1 MGYTRAQADAF
12 IAKIAPLIRAEAEKR
27 GYHTCAAVIAQAV
40 IESAAGTS
48 GLAKY
53 HNYFGMKTSSSWKG
67 ASVNMKTK
75 EEYKVGT
82 LTTIRDNF
90 RAYKDMAEGVKGYY
104 DFISGKR
111 YANLKTA
118 TDYKQYATLIKADG
132 YATSSTYVKT
142 LCDTVAKY
150 RLTAWDK
157 SYNPPKQASQ
167 SLTGA
172 YPTLRKGSKG
182 GYVKEMQT
190 LLNYS
195 SCGAHL
201 QIDGCFGPLSEIA
214 LIAFQKMRGLKA
226 DGICGPV
233 SWAALKGENYG

>member
-27 GYHTCAAVIAQAV
+27 GYHTCAAVIAQAI

-48 GLAKY
+48 GLAKH
-53 HNYFGMKTSSSWKG
+53 HNYFGLKTGSSWKG

-82 LTTIRDNF
+82 LATIRDNF
-90 RAYKDMAEGVKGYY
+90 RAYSNMEDGVKGYY

-111 YANLKTA
+111 YANLKTV

-150 RLTAWDK
+150 GLTAWDK

-182 GYVKEMQT
+182 GYVKELQT
-190 LLNYS
+190 ILNYNYGEHLIVDGIYG
-195 SCGAHL
+195 GATM
-201 QIDGCFGPLSEIA
+201 GAVER
-214 LIAFQKMRGLKA
+214 FQKLKGLKV
-226 DGICGPV
+226 DGICGPKT
-233 SWAALKGENYG
+233 WAELKREY

>member
-1 MGYTRAQADAF
+1 MGYTKAQADAF
-12 IAKIAPLIRAEAEKR
+12 IAKIAPLIRAEAEDR

-53 HNYFGMKTSSSWKG
+53 HNYFGMKTSASWKG
-67 ASVNMKTK
+67 ASVNMRTK
-75 EEYKVGT
+75 EEYKAGT

-90 RAYKDMAEGVKGYY
+90 RAYSSMAEGIKGYY

-142 LCDTVAKY
+142 LCDTVTKY
-150 RLTAWDK
+150 GLSVWDK

-182 GYVKEMQT
+182 GYVKELQT
-190 LLNYS
+190 ILNYNY
-195 SCGAHL
+195 GAHL
-201 QIDGCFGPLSEIA
+201 VVDGIFGSLTQIAVIS
-214 LIAFQKMRGLKA
+214 FQKLKGLVA
-226 DGICGPV
+226 DGIVGPKT
-233 SWAALKGENYG
+233 WAELKREY

>member
-1 MGYTRAQADAF
+1 MRYTRAQADAF

-53 HNYFGMKTSSSWKG
+53 FNFFGLKCGNSWKG

-82 LTTIRDNF
+82 LTTIKDNF
-90 RAYKDMAEGVKGYY
+90 RVYGSMTEGVAGYY
-104 DFISGKR
+104 DFINTKR

-118 TDYKQYATLIKADG
+118 TNYTEYATLIKADG

-142 LCDTVAKY
+142 MCDTVTKY
-150 RLTAWDK
+150 GLVAWDK

-167 SLTGA
+167 SVTTA
-172 YPTLRKGSKG
+172 YPTLCKGNNG
-182 GYVKEMQT
+182 GYVKELQII
-190 LLNYS
+190 LNYNY
-195 SCGAHL
+195 GAHL
-201 QIDGCFGPLSEIA
+201 YVDGIFGPLTQIA
-214 LIAFQKMRGLKA
+214 VISFQKMKGLVA
-226 DGICGPV
+226 DGIVGPKT
-233 SWAALKGENYG
+233 WAELKKEY

>member
-1 MGYTRAQADAF
+1 MGYTRQQADAF

-48 GLAKY
+48 GLAKH
-53 HNYFGMKTSSSWKG
+53 HNYFGLKTGSSWKG

-90 RAYKDMAEGVKGYY
+90 RAYKDMADGIKGYY

-142 LCDTVAKY
+142 LCDTVIKY
-150 RLTAWDK
+150 GLTAWDK
-157 SYNPPKQASQ
+157 SYNPPKSTSQ
-167 SLTGA
+167 SLTGV

-182 GYVKEMQT
+182 GYVKELQT
-190 LLNYS
+190 ILNYNY
-195 SCGAHL
+195 GAHL
-201 QIDGCFGPLSEIA
+201 SVDGCYGPLTEIA
-214 LIAFQKMRGLKA
+214 LISFQKLRGLKA
-226 DGICGPV
+226 DGICGPK
-233 SWAALKGENYG
+233 SWAELKREY